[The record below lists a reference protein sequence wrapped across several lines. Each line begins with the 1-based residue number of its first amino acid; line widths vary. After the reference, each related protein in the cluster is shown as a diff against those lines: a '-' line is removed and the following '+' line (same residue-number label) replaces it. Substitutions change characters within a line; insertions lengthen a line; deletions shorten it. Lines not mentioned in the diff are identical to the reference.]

1 MSFKKYIKENELEQ
15 AAKDFAIDKHSGQK
29 RKFRNVPYISHPME
43 VAKTVKEY
51 GGTSEMI
58 AAAWLHDVLEDVKNI
73 TVQDIIDNFGDKVA
87 NLVVELTNKENIKG
101 PEKGQYLLDKMLTMS
116 DDALTIKL
124 ADRLN
129 NVSDFETAPPTFIA
143 KYKPQTELI
152 LSGLT
157 KRSLNKTH
165 QKLIDNIKE
174 IIIKYET

>member
-15 AAKDFAIDKHSGQK
+15 AAKNFAIDKHSGQK
-29 RKFRNVPYISHPME
+29 RKFGNVPYISHPME
-43 VAKTVKEY
+43 VAKIVKEF

-58 AAAWLHDVLEDVKNI
+58 AAAWLHDVLEDVKGV
-73 TVQDIIDNFGDKVA
+73 TEQDLIDNFGDKVTK
-87 NLVVELTNKENIKG
+87 LVVELTNKEGIKG
-101 PEKGQYLLDKMLTMS
+101 PDKGKYLLDKMLTMS

-129 NVSDFETAPPTFIA
+129 NVSDFGTASPNFIA

-157 KRSLNKTH
+157 KRSLNEIHK
-165 QKLIDNIKE
+165 KLINDIKA
-174 IIIKYET
+174 IIEKY